1 MTQDSPG
8 HVTRFDQSKEMEL
21 NPIEWGT
28 QAKDP
33 RNLSSRPRES
43 ALSEA
48 ERPRRSIMQLDELK
62 ESLFTRVKIDCLYC

>member
-28 QAKDP
+28 QARDP
-33 RNLSSRPRES
+33 RNLSSRLRES
-43 ALSEA
+43 ALAEA
-48 ERPRRSIMQLDELK
+48 VGGLAEA
-62 ESLFTRVKIDCLYC
+62 DCGWMN